1 MLYVKPLSSSLL
13 SSTSFPL
20 SSSFLSSSITQSI
33 ASPASH
39 LLLLLLLRF
48 SSSPPSPT
56 LSPSLSC
63 SFSSSSLSELFP
75 LALPDIKSHWVDF
88 RWFFAFFAWNPPQ
101 EKVPAPSPSPWGQ
114 VCLESTFTKQILFY
128 VKQCENYFVSVQ
140 WWGLWRWIWWI
151 LNIGI
156 MTTNM
161 TIDYENVNEYDD
173 WLRRCQWIWWLIT
186 KMSMNTMIDYKDVNE
201 YDDWL
206 RRCQQWILGL
216 IRKMSMNIKID
227 YRKMSMKMTVCVPRQ
242 SWVCLPRRATS
253 FERIQ
258 SQIQT

>member
-1 MLYVKPLSSSLL
+1 MLDRLSTTDVITSHLLLLLILMLYVKPLSSSLL

-88 RWFFAFFAWNPPQ
+88 RWIFAFFAWNPPQ

-114 VCLESTFTKQILFY
+114 VCLESAFTKSILFQVKQY
-128 VKQCENYFVSVQ
+128 VKEVFSF
-140 WWGLWRWIWWI
+140 WFRAMMT
-151 LNIGI
+151 I
-156 MTTNM
+156 MTMNM
-161 TIDYENVNEYDD
+161 
-173 WLRRCQWIWWLIT
+173 
-186 KMSMNTMIDYKDVNE
+186 MS
-201 YDDWL
+201 
-206 RRCQQWILGL
+206 
-216 IRKMSMNIKID
+216 
-227 YRKMSMKMTVCVPRQ
+227 
-242 SWVCLPRRATS
+242 
-253 FERIQ
+253 
-258 SQIQT
+258 

>member
-13 SSTSFPL
+13 SSASFPL
-20 SSSFLSSSITQSI
+20 STSFLSSSITQST
-33 ASPASH
+33 ASLASH

-56 LSPSLSC
+56 LSPSLSS

-128 VKQCENYFVSVQ
+128 VNQCENYFVSVQ
-140 WWGLWRWIWWI
+140 WWGLWRWI

-161 TIDYENVNEYDD
+161 TIDYEN
-173 WLRRCQWIWWLIT
+173 
-186 KMSMNTMIDYKDVNE
+186 VNE